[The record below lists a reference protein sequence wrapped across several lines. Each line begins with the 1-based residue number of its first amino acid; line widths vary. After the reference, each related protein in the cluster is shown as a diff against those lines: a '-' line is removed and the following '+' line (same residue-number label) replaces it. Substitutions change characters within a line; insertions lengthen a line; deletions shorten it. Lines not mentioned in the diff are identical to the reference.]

1 MAIAAHAGEPAPLVP
16 ARAAAGAHAARRRH
30 TRPVNYP
37 ALVLVVAGGVAQF
50 VALVHAVWLSSA
62 SGRLGFTGLR
72 EWAAPGY
79 AQAFVSWIAW
89 LLLAITVAFGI
100 AACLRWRGA
109 STFRYLGALL
119 SVAGAVMTVAAVLVI
134 AYQTSDRSFHVARNY
149 ALGVYLA
156 VLGLLACA
164 LGAAGGTGRRG

>member
-16 ARAAAGAHAARRRH
+16 ARSAVGAHAARRR
-30 TRPVNYP
+30 RARLVNIP
-37 ALVLVVAGGVAQF
+37 ALGLVVGGGIVQL

-62 SGRLGFTGLR
+62 SGHLGFTGLQ

-79 AQAFVSWIAW
+79 AQAFVRWIAW
-89 LLLAITVAFGI
+89 LLLAGTVAFGV

-109 STFRYLGALL
+109 SVFRYLGALL
-119 SVAGAVMTVAAVLVI
+119 GVAGAVMTVAAVLVI

-149 ALGVYLA
+149 AVGVYLA

>member
-16 ARAAAGAHAARRRH
+16 ARPVVGAHAARRHR
-30 TRPVNYP
+30 TWPVNVP
-37 ALVLVVAGGVAQF
+37 ALVLVVGGGIVQL
-50 VALVHAVWLSSA
+50 VALAHAVWLSSA
-62 SGRLGFTGLR
+62 SGRLGFAGLR

-79 AQAFVSWIAW
+79 AQAFVRWVAW
-89 LLLAITVAFGI
+89 VLLAVTVGFGI

-109 STFRYLGALL
+109 SVFRYVGALL
-119 SVAGAVMTVAAVLVI
+119 GVAGAVMTVAAVLVI

-149 ALGVYLA
+149 AIGVYLS